1 MALTQRG
8 SRPIV
13 VDGIE
18 YRWLVRRRP
27 TYSQGIGA
35 PLTFVVELPD
45 AHGAVLVVRTDAA
58 RPDNWI
64 GSPSAVIRPAQ
75 VAACVRA
82 ALRGGWRPTQPG
94 PAFLA
99 DATLAE
105 AS

>member
-1 MALTQRG
+1 MALTQHA

-13 VDGIE
+13 VDGVE
-18 YRWLVRRRP
+18 YRWLVRQRP
-27 TYSQGIGA
+27 SSSQGIGA
-35 PLTFVVELPD
+35 PLTFAVELPGV
-45 AHGAVLVVRTDAA
+45 HGAVLVVTTDAA

-82 ALRGGWRPTQPG
+82 ALRGGWRPAQPG

-99 DATLAE
+99 DAALME